1 MKRRITTL
9 LTIALSALLLG
20 GCGGSSKSLTFSELF
35 EKDVIVYC
43 ASIGEGETFAGK
55 DEGVLEVYLLKS
67 DGTFSH
73 YDTFGKGIKLG
84 EYAQLTDEEVIANST
99 GYCDFSG
106 NYKLGVETDETG
118 NTVIAGNILQE
129 RTSGKKISNPPF
141 YTLLRLGAY
150 SGRMNVYE
158 SSYIVF
164 QRPGDYGSTYFCL
177 IRDTS
182 DTKEK
187 EIVFD
192 KVGTE
197 GICVDMSPKEA
208 FK

>member
-1 MKRRITTL
+1 MKRKMLAL
-9 LTIALSALLLG
+9 LSLVLSTSLLLG
-20 GCGGSSKSLTFSELF
+20 GCGGNSTNAKSITFSELF

-55 DEGVLEVYLLKS
+55 DERVFEAYLLKS
-67 DGTFSH
+67 DGTFSL
-73 YDTFGKGIKLG
+73 YDTSATLG
-84 EYAQLTDEEVIANST
+84 EYAQLTDEEVVASFPD
-99 GYCDFSG
+99 YERSG

-118 NTVIAGNILQE
+118 NTVIAGKILLE
-129 RTSGKKISNPPF
+129 STSCKRIPNPPS
-141 YTLLRLGAY
+141 YTTLKLGAY
-150 SGRMNVYE
+150 SGRINVYE

-182 DTKEK
+182 DTNGK

-197 GICVDMSPKEA
+197 GIYVDMSPQEA

>member
-1 MKRRITTL
+1 MKRKMLAL
-9 LTIALSALLLG
+9 LSLVLSTSLLLG
-20 GCGGSSKSLTFSELF
+20 GCGGNSTNSKSITFSELF

-55 DEGVLEVYLLKS
+55 DERVFEALLLKS
-67 DGTFSH
+67 DGTFSL
-73 YDTFGKGIKLG
+73 YDTSAKLG
-84 EYAQLTDEEVIANST
+84 EYAQLTDEEVIANFPD
-99 GYCDFSG
+99 CDCSG

-129 RTSGKKISNPPF
+129 RTSGKKIPNPPF
-141 YTLLRLGAY
+141 YTILRLGTY
-150 SGRMNVYE
+150 SGRINVYE

-164 QRPGDYGSTYFCL
+164 QRQGDYGSTYFCL

-182 DTKEK
+182 DTNEK

-197 GICVDMSPKEA
+197 GIYVDMSPQEA